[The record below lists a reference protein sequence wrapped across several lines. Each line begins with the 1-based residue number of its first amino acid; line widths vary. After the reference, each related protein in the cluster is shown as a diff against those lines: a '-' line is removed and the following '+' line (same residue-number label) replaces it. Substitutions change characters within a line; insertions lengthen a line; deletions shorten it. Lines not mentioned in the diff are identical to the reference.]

1 MKRSTF
7 ITWDQLK
14 VGSLILLAIAVM
26 FVAIL
31 KLNSAVGLFTKRYEL
46 VALLANASGLR
57 EGGSVT
63 VAGQLAGTVKK
74 IDFLPVDADTLH
86 NLHVVFEI
94 DEKLKPQVRGNSQA
108 KLKTLGLLGDK
119 ILDISPGTPDFDPLE
134 TGDTITV
141 APTLDYEQ
149 VISQAAGAVDDMVGL
164 TSDLREITGGI
175 VRGEGTMGQLVT
187 NKSLYTQLETT
198 LEGTNRMLTRLQ
210 APSGTFAK
218 VLDDPTLYNNLT
230 GMIASVDDLVAKVGN
245 DTGTVGKMLSD
256 TTLYRNLVGITAS
269 TDSLLKLLTSG
280 NGTAAKVMRDQALYD
295 QMLKMTT
302 DLNALITDFRLN
314 PKKYLKGIIF

>member
-14 VGSLILLAIAVM
+14 VGTIILIAIAVM
-26 FVAIL
+26 VVAIF
-31 KLNSAVGLFTKRYEL
+31 KLGEAANLFTKRYQL
-46 VALLANASGLR
+46 VALLNNASGLR
-57 EGGSVT
+57 VGGSVT
-63 VAGQLAGTVKK
+63 VAGQLAGTVKS

-86 NLHVVFEI
+86 NLRVIFEL
-94 DEKLKPQVRGNSQA
+94 DERLKPQVRVNSLA

-119 ILDISPGTPDFDPLE
+119 ILDISPGTPQFPELAE
-134 TGDTITV
+134 NDTITV
-141 APTLDYEQ
+141 SPTLDYEQ
-149 VISQAAGAVDDMVGL
+149 VIAQAAGAVDDMVGL

-187 NKSLYTQLETT
+187 NKSLYTQLEST

-210 APSGTFAK
+210 APNGTFAR
-218 VLDDPTLYNNLT
+218 VLDDPALYNNLT
-230 GMIASVDDLVAKVGN
+230 GMIASVDSLVAKVGSSE
-245 DTGTVGKMLSD
+245 GTVGQMLSD
-256 TTLYRNLVGITAS
+256 TVLYANLVGITQS
-269 TDSLLKLLTSG
+269 TDSLLKLLTEG
-280 NGTAAKVMRDQALYD
+280 NGTPAKLLRDQELYD

-314 PKKYLKGIIF
+314 PKKYLKGILF

>member
-46 VALLANASGLR
+46 VALLNNASGLR
-57 EGGSVT
+57 VGGSVT
-63 VAGQLAGTVKK
+63 VAGQLAGTVRQ

-86 NLHVVFEI
+86 NLRVVFEI
-94 DEKLKPQVRGNSQA
+94 DEALKPQVRGNSEA

-119 ILDISPGTPDFDPLE
+119 ILDINPGTPDFDELQP
-134 TGDTITV
+134 GDTINV

-149 VISQAAGAVDDMVGL
+149 VIAQAAGAVDDMVRL
-164 TSDLREITGGI
+164 TSDLSEITGGI

-187 NKSLYTQLETT
+187 NKSLYNQLEST
-198 LEGTNRMLTRLQ
+198 LAGTNQLLTRLQ
-210 APSGTFAK
+210 APNGTFAR
-218 VLDDPTLYNNLT
+218 VLDDPALYNNLT
-230 GMIASVDDLVAKVGN
+230 TMIASVDTLVARVGN
-245 DTGTVGKMLSD
+245 DSGTVGKMLSD

-269 TDSLLKLLTSG
+269 TDSLLKLMTSG
-280 NGTAAKVMRDQALYD
+280 RGTAGKMLSDQALYD

-302 DLNALITDFRLN
+302 DMNALIADFRAN
-314 PKKYLKGIIF
+314 PRKYIKIF